1 MKEIK
6 SHSNEYIKMLKSLK
20 RKKGRDDQGKYIVE
34 GSKTIEEAVRY
45 GQEIECILVSDK
57 NSITAGFAR
66 HKGIDLIAVPYEI
79 IQQIAD
85 TKSPPKEIAC
95 LKKQENLP
103 DYDGNFYVAMDDIND
118 PKNLGTII
126 RTADAA
132 GADGVFISRNSADL
146 YGPKAQRAAMG
157 STFHLPIEV
166 CDLMEALSRLRET
179 GVKVISGCLEGSS
192 ELPAQIGRACV
203 VIGNEARGISA
214 QVREA
219 SDDLY
224 KIEIYGRAES
234 LNASVAAGIM
244 LYDVRKNLI

>member
-1 MKEIK
+1 M
-6 SHSNEYIKMLKSLK
+6 
-20 RKKGRDDQGKYIVE
+20 
-34 GSKTIEEAVRY
+34 
-45 GQEIECILVSDK
+45 
-57 NSITAGFAR
+57 
-66 HKGIDLIAVPYEI
+66 
-79 IQQIAD
+79 
-85 TKSPPKEIAC
+85 
-95 LKKQENLP
+95 
-103 DYDGNFYVAMDDIND
+103 
-118 PKNLGTII
+118 
-126 RTADAA
+126 
-132 GADGVFISRNSADL
+132 
-146 YGPKAQRAAMG
+146 RAAT
-157 STFHLPIEV
+157 SRYWKAKRYSLIQVRVLSLIHILPIEV